1 MDVRNLL
8 TPQRVGCRLAA
19 RSRKHAL
26 DIVSGLFARDSGGA
40 LDATEIFD
48 AMISRERLGCTA
60 LGNGVAM
67 PHARISGIEA
77 PMAAFVRLAEPVDF
91 DTPDDRPV
99 ELIFALLV
107 PAEREACQSE
117 ELAEL
122 SRIFADA
129 EFRRQLRA
137 ARSARALY
145 ELFPAAPLK
154 AAVNA

>member
-8 TPQRVGCRLAA
+8 TPQRVGCKLAA

-26 DIVSGLFARDSGGA
+26 DIVSGLFARDSGGT
-40 LDATEIFD
+40 LDATEVFD

-67 PHARISGIEA
+67 PHARIDGIDA
-77 PMAAFVRLAEPVDF
+77 PMAAFVRLDEPVDF

-99 ELIFALLV
+99 DLVFALLV
-107 PAEREACQSE
+107 PTEREACHSE

-122 SRIFADA
+122 SRVFADA
-129 EFRRQLRA
+129 DFRGQLRA
-137 ARSARALY
+137 AGSARALY
-145 ELFPAAPLK
+145 ELFPAGSLK
-154 AAVNA
+154 PAVNA

>member
-8 TPQRVGCRLAA
+8 TPQRVGCNLAA
-19 RSRKHAL
+19 RSRKHVM

-67 PHARISGIEA
+67 PHARISGIESS
-77 PMAAFVRLAEPVDF
+77 MAAFVRLDEPVDF
-91 DTPDDRPV
+91 DTPDDQPV
-99 ELIFALLV
+99 DLIFALLV
-107 PAEREACQSE
+107 PAQREACQSE
-117 ELAEL
+117 ELAEMA
-122 SRIFADA
+122 RVFADT

-137 ARSARALY
+137 AGSVRAIY
-145 ELFPAAPLK
+145 DLFTAAPLK